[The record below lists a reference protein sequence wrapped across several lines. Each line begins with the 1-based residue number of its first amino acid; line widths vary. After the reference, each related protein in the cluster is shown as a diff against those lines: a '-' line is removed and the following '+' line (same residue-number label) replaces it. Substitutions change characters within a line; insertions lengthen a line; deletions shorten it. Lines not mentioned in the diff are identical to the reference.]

1 MTSARF
7 GLALLAATALASC
20 DSPKITYEKTTTVPE
35 TLWKPV
41 TFKAHDGLTIFGR
54 RYDAAKPKALIL
66 LFHQAR
72 SSKDEYATIAPRL
85 NQEGYSA
92 LAIDQRSGGGLFGT
106 NETAAH
112 VPPIP
117 GRSEDDSYLTAK
129 PDLQAALDVA
139 SQSKLPVIL
148 WGSSYSSS
156 LAFPL
161 AAENPGKVKAI
172 LAFSP
177 GEYFPD
183 KALVKTAA
191 ARVAVPVFIT
201 SSSDSGEIAEAEA
214 IAAAVPGGLAEQYV
228 PAAGVHGSSTL
239 IAAKD
244 PKGAE
249 ANWAAVMAFLNK
261 VAP

>member
-1 MTSARF
+1 MKSVRV
-7 GLALLAATALASC
+7 GLMLLAATALSSC
-20 DSPKITYEKTTTVPE
+20 DKPE
-35 TLWKPV
+35 TKYNNVPPSEAHSWTPV
-41 TFKAHDGLTIFGR
+41 TFKAADDLTIFAR
-54 RYDAAKPKALIL
+54 SYPAVKPRAVIL
-66 LFHQAR
+66 LFHQAD
-72 SSKDEYATIAPRL
+72 SSKGEYTEIAPRL
-85 NQEGYSA
+85 RDAGYTA
-92 LAIDQRSGGGLFGT
+92 IAIDQRSGGKLYGD
-106 NETAAH
+106 NETVALL
-112 VPPIP
+112 
-117 GRSEDDSYLTAK
+117 GKSTDYLEAK
-129 PDLQAALDVA
+129 PDLQAALDFA

-201 SSSDSGEIAEAEA
+201 SSSDSGEIAEAKA
-214 IAAAVPGGLAEQYV
+214 IAAAVPGGRAEQYV

-249 ANWAAVMAFLNK
+249 ANWAAVMAFLKK